1 MKHIRSISL
10 LLLLLTATIA
20 AKPQTGGSTIKAA
33 SCQQADVNAVIDG
46 PEHIAV
52 NGAAQYQIQTAATA
66 TNGAFGITVDDR
78 RVGCI
83 ASKP

>member
-20 AKPQTGGSTIKAA
+20 AKPQTGGSTTEAA
-33 SCQQADVNAVIDG
+33 SCQQAEVNAVVNG
-46 PEHIAV
+46 LEHIAV
-52 NGAAQYQIQTAATA
+52 TGAVQYQIQTAATA
-66 TNGAFGITVDDR
+66 TSGAFGITVDDR

>member
-33 SCQQADVNAVIDG
+33 ACQQADVNAVING

-52 NGAAQYQIQTAATA
+52 NGAAQTAATA

-78 RVGCI
+78 GVGCI